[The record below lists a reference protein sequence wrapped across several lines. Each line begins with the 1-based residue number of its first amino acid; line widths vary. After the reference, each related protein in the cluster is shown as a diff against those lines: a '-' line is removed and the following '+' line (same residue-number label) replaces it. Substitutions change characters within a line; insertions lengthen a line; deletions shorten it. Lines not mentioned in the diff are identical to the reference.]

1 MGTPMAIPNQPEF
14 YAVYPPGVHPGMGS
28 LLDASAFYYDSNPK
42 GMMAHSTGKHFT
54 RKDSADSGISGTSS
68 GKTATSASALSNL
81 SITEE
86 DSEAKEEMPPME
98 EPNDELCEQIVQQV
112 EFYFS
117 DANITKDK
125 FLLKHVKRNKEGFV
139 SLKLISSF
147 KRVKHLTKDRRQV
160 AVAIERKSKKLEVND
175 FKTKVRRLDDLP
187 EYDET
192 TPSRTVVALNLPI
205 ERPTIEAVAEL
216 FSACGEIV
224 LVRILRPGNPI
235 PADVKPFADKHPEM
249 TDKFCAL
256 VEYERTE
263 FAHRAVK
270 DLNKEG
276 PAEDGGMKVMELTA
290 PPPKKTKP
298 SADDKKKASFSSASS
313 SGLRQPLQLTPQRRF
328 SHAGFGM
335 HQSNAGS
342 GQQDNIVIPKR
353 KISLFHNMKF
363 NGTIL
368 EEQAAAHAAAAAAAE
383 QQKKEFGLN
392 PNAPSFNMQQYAAHR
407 HPRGRRSVQYMP
419 MEAPMMMMQPVLVN
433 PPRRLSAV
441 AGGHAELAVSGLAL
455 PPNVLRLPR
464 GPDKGK
470 GFQRWCKSRMT
481 HPAES
486 TTATTPAA
494 REIQKQNQ
502 NPPTPQ
508 RKSRAIPIVAPPA
521 ADDAKVGGADV
532 QDLVRGAASLSVSSD
547 EATPA
552 PVAAVAPAPVIAA
565 PAPAA
570 VPAAVVAAANN
581 NLIVNLESSDS
592 DEGHFSDHG

>member
-1 MGTPMAIPNQPEF
+1 MG
-14 YAVYPPGVHPGMGS
+14 
-28 LLDASAFYYDSNPK
+28 
-42 GMMAHSTGKHFT
+42 
-54 RKDSADSGISGTSS
+54 
-68 GKTATSASALSNL
+68 
-81 SITEE
+81 
-86 DSEAKEEMPPME
+86 
-98 EPNDELCEQIVQQV
+98 
-112 EFYFS
+112 
-117 DANITKDK
+117 
-125 FLLKHVKRNKEGFV
+125 
-139 SLKLISSF
+139 
-147 KRVKHLTKDRRQV
+147 
-160 AVAIERKSKKLEVND
+160 
-175 FKTKVRRLDDLP
+175 
-187 EYDET
+187 
-192 TPSRTVVALNLPI
+192 RTVVALNLPI

-235 PADVKPFADKHPEM
+235 PADVKPFANKHPEM
-249 TDKFCAL
+249 TDKVCAL

-298 SADDKKKASFSSASS
+298 SADDKKKASFGSASS

-392 PNAPSFNMQQYAAHR
+392 PNAPSFNMQQYAAHS

-470 GFQRWCKSRMT
+470 GFQRWCKSRLT
-481 HPAES
+481 QAAES
-486 TTATTPAA
+486 TTPAP

-502 NPPTPQ
+502 NPAPTPQ
-508 RKSRAIPIVAPPA
+508 RKSRAIPIVAPPSPA
-521 ADDAKVGGADV
+521 ADDQKVGDVTDV
-532 QDLVRGAASLSVSSD
+532 QDLVRGAAALSVSDD
-547 EATPA
+547 EAVA
-552 PVAAVAPAPVIAA
+552 PVAAPPAVIAL

-581 NLIVNLESSDS
+581 NL
-592 DEGHFSDHG
+592 